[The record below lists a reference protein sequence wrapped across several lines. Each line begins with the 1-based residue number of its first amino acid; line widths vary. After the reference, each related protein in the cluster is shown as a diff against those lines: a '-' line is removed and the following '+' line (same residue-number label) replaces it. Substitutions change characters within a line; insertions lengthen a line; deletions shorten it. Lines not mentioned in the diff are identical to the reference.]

1 MYIKELVEKMNKYKT
16 ILSIKFIYGKIP
28 VGSVVKLIQEYS
40 QEKICIEYNGYKI
53 MTTKNKLEKLL

>member
-1 MYIKELVEKMNKYKT
+1 MNKYKT
-16 ILSIKFIYGKIP
+16 ILPIKFIYGRIP